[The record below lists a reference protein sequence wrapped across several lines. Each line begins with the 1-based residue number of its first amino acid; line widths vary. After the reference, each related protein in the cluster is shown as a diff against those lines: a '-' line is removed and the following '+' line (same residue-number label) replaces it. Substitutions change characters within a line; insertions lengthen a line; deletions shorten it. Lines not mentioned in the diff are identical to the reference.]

1 MLKKILGG
9 NEGSTHGPDSRKTEI
24 SHVEKMTLSHLFLK
38 FDLQKIKKLPKRKQL
53 RRRAEVGI
61 KEIGAINK
69 LLELIYTVT
78 TKRTTEGLRIELR
91 LSDTGAE
98 LITNI
103 SEYVPTDLLELL
115 EIPLSPNNVH
125 WLLKPGEKVNKA
137 VKISV
142 GALVNYLMQH
152 HNLPT
157 NSVKIPVLAN
167 TEVFIHIFGTVHDN
181 IPQSLLFFVN
191 GTGGTPASTLRR
203 RQRQPYMNGALSPA

>member
-1 MLKKILGG
+1 MLKKILGR
-9 NEGSTHGPDSRKTEI
+9 NERSTRGPDSRKTEI
-24 SHVEKMTLSHLFLK
+24 SHAEKKTLNHFFLK

-53 RRRAEVGI
+53 GRRTEVGI
-61 KEIGAINK
+61 KEIGAVNK
-69 LLELIYTVT
+69 LLALIYIVT

-91 LSDTGAE
+91 LSDTDAQLLANIAE
-98 LITNI
+98 
-103 SEYVPTDLLELL
+103 YMPTDSLELL
-115 EIPLSPNNVH
+115 DIPLSPNNVH

-142 GALVNYLMQH
+142 GSLVNYLMQH

-157 NSVKIPVLAN
+157 NSVRIPVLAN
-167 TEVFIHIFGTVHDN
+167 TEVFIHVFGTVHDD

-203 RQRQPYMNGALSPA
+203 RPRQPYMNGALSPA